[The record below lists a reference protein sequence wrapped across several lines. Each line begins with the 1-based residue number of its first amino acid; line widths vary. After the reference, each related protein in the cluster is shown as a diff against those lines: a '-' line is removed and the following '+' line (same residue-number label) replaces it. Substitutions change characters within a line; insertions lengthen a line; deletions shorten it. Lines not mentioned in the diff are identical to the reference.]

1 MRDHAK
7 VIVALGAILVLGWT
21 GPGPAVA
28 EDDELAKRVDRSVEV
43 FQELGKVP
51 DRAIPEALLEDCK
64 CIAIFPHVIKG
75 ALVFGARRGKGIVSC
90 RDTAGAWSPP
100 VFLTMTGG
108 SWGLQIGAEASDVV
122 LVFMT
127 RRGAQSLLESK
138 FTLGGT
144 VGVAAGPV
152 GRKAEAGTDLK
163 LNAEIYSYARTK
175 GLFAGI
181 SLEGARLAPD
191 AKSTAT
197 YYGAPVEAKTVL
209 FEHRVPRR
217 PPGTTRLLG
226 ALPPG
231 R

>member
-1 MRDHAK
+1 M
-7 VIVALGAILVLGWT
+7 LGAILVLGWAS
-21 GPGPAVA
+21 PRPAVA
-28 EDDELAKRVDRSVEV
+28 AEDELAARVDRAIEV
-43 FQELGKVP
+43 YQELGKVP
-51 DRAIPEALLEDCK
+51 DRAIPEALLDDCK
-64 CIAIFPHVIKG
+64 CIAVFPHVIKG
-75 ALVFGARRGKGIVSC
+75 ALVFGARRGKGVVSC

-127 RRGAQSLLESK
+127 ERGARSLLESK

-152 GRKAEAGTDLK
+152 GRKAEASTDLK
-163 LNAEIYSYARTK
+163 LNAEIYSYAKTK

-181 SLEGARLAPD
+181 SLEGARLATD
-191 AKSTAT
+191 AKSTAS
-197 YYGAPVEAKTVL
+197 YYGAPVETRAVL
-209 FEHRVPRR
+209 FDHRVPRR
-217 PPGTTRLLG
+217 PPGAVRLLG
-226 ALPPG
+226 ALPS

>member
-7 VIVALGAILVLGWT
+7 AVAALGAFLVLGSA
-21 GPGPAVA
+21 GPRPALA
-28 EDDELAKRVDRSVEV
+28 ADELAARVDQALEV
-43 FQELGKVP
+43 YQELGKVP
-51 DRAIPEALLEDCK
+51 DRAIPQALLEDCK

-75 ALVFGARRGKGIVSC
+75 ALVFGARHGKGVVSC
-90 RDTAGAWSPP
+90 RDTTGAWSPP

-127 RRGAQSLLESK
+127 ERGARSLLESK

-152 GRKAEAGTDLK
+152 GRKAEADTDLK
-163 LNAEIYSYARTK
+163 LNAEIYSYAKTK
-175 GLFAGI
+175 GLFAGL
-181 SLEGARLAPD
+181 SLEGARLAAD

-197 YYGAPVEAKTVL
+197 YYGAPVDIRTVL
-209 FEHRVPRR
+209 FDHRVPRR
-217 PPGTTRLLG
+217 PAGATRLLG
-226 ALPPG
+226 ALP
-231 R
+231 